1 MEITLLTIVLASIG
15 WTLLLTASVIGAI
28 FAVNSRFASV
38 ESQIAQMQSQM
49 QSQIT
54 QMQSQITQI
63 MQHFSLSSEAKND

>member
-38 ESQIAQMQSQM
+38 DQRLSVIESDIAQMKSQIAQ
-49 QSQIT
+49 
-54 QMQSQITQI
+54 I
-63 MQHFSLSSEAKND
+63 MQHLTLSSEAKND

>member
-38 ESQIAQMQSQM
+38 DRRLGAIE
-49 QSQIT
+49 
-54 QMQSQITQI
+54 SQITQI
-63 MQHFSLSSEAKND
+63 MQHLSLSAEAKND

>member
-38 ESQIAQMQSQM
+38 DQRLAVIESDIAQMKSQIAQ
-49 QSQIT
+49 
-54 QMQSQITQI
+54 I
-63 MQHFSLSSEAKND
+63 MQHLTLSSEAKND

>member
-38 ESQIAQMQSQM
+38 DKRLAVIESDIAQMKSQIAQ
-49 QSQIT
+49 IL
-54 QMQSQITQI
+54 
-63 MQHFSLSSEAKND
+63 QHLTLSSEAKND

>member
-38 ESQIAQMQSQM
+38 DKRLSVIESDIAQMKSQIAQ
-49 QSQIT
+49 IL
-54 QMQSQITQI
+54 
-63 MQHFSLSSEAKND
+63 QHLTLSSEAKND